1 MSVPLRFSTPSSSPS
16 ASDNESV
23 HDDGPTTEL
32 DTFNTTDV
40 PRRVNTTKAR
50 QMRPKNTL
58 KVAFSSPNLK
68 GLDNTA
74 DSDSQPWLGG
84 YLAGRLE
91 DISGQSRRNY
101 VDPYYEELN
110 AGRRPNKPVWS
121 LNGPLPH
128 VLGNSVVEK
137 ISQKNQE
144 ARSRANSRVNSR
156 ANSRA
161 NSSVSLAGMDG
172 SPNWKRKMKSAV
184 FGSRVKLNDEEAQ
197 LPRNKSSV
205 SIAEQAASRPKV
217 SFSLQSSRQPS
228 IAEEQPQTQRK
239 SSAITVEHA
248 ENAEPETPRNNVSFS
263 RKPSIA
269 EQDSS
274 QDITMPPNEIIA
286 EESLDSGSDTE
297 TLYLNYWC
305 KIRHFFREGF
315 AEFLGTLVLVVFGVG
330 SNLQATVTNG
340 AGGSFESLSFAW
352 GFGCMLG
359 VYIAGGISG
368 GHVNPAVTI
377 SLAIFR
383 KFPWYKVPIYIFFQ
397 IWGAFFGGALAYGY
411 HWSSIT
417 EFEGGKDIRTPATGG
432 CLYTNPK
439 PYVTWRNAFFDEF
452 IGTAVLVGCLF
463 AILDDTNSPPT
474 QGMTAF
480 IVGLLIAAIGMALGY
495 QTSFTLNPARDLG
508 PRMFAWWIGYG
519 PHSFHLYHWWWTWG
533 AWGGTIGGGIAGGLI
548 YDLVIFTGPESPLNY
563 PDNGFI
569 DKKVHQ
575 ITAKFEKEEEVENL
589 EKTDSPIENN

>member
-1 MSVPLRFSTPSSSPS
+1 MNTSSHIPSPSSSPS
-16 ASDNESV
+16 DSETESV
-23 HDDGPTTEL
+23 HGGPSTQQNIPKKI
-32 DTFNTTDV
+32 NTTL
-40 PRRVNTTKAR
+40 PNQSKTKDA
-50 QMRPKNTL
+50 L

-68 GLDNTA
+68 DLNNSA
-74 DSDSQPWLGG
+74 DPESQHWLEG
-84 YLAGRLE
+84 YLAGKLE
-91 DISGQSRRNY
+91 DNSGSSRPNY
-101 VDPYYEELN
+101 VDPLYEELN
-110 AGRRPNKPVWS
+110 VGSKPNKPVWS
-121 LNGPLPH
+121 LSGPLPH

-144 ARSRANSRVNSR
+144 VRSRASTRPNSRLNSRVNSS
-156 ANSRA
+156 A
-161 NSSVSLAGMDG
+161 SLAGMDG
-172 SPNWKRKMKSAV
+172 SANWKQKMKNAV

-197 LPRNKSSV
+197 MQNEKPSASMVEQADSNPKVNFSLQGSRQP
-205 SIAEQAASRPKV
+205 SIADRQNQTQREKASAITIEHAENVDSRPKV
-217 SFSLQSSRQPS
+217 SFSKQNSRQS
-228 IAEEQPQTQRK
+228 YVVEE
-239 SSAITVEHA
+239 
-248 ENAEPETPRNNVSFS
+248 EPNQ
-263 RKPSIA
+263 A
-269 EQDSS
+269 DSPVLDKVIDEDTLNS
-274 QDITMPPNEIIA
+274 GSENEI
-286 EESLDSGSDTE
+286 LFP
-297 TLYLNYWC
+297 NYWC
-305 KIRHFFREGF
+305 KIRHLFREGF

-330 SNLQATVTNG
+330 SNLQATVTKG

-368 GHVNPAVTI
+368 GHINPAVTI

-432 CLYTNPK
+432 CLFTNPK

-452 IGTAVLVGCLF
+452 IGTAVLVGCLL

-519 PHSFHLYHWWWTWG
+519 PHAFHLYHWWWTWG

-548 YDLVIFTGPESPLNY
+548 YDLVIFTGPESPINY

-569 DKKVHQ
+569 DKKVKQ
-575 ITAKFEKEEEVENL
+575 ITSRFDKDMEMKVL
-589 EKTDSPIENN
+589 ERKVSLRNDI